1 MADDLPELIVPDAG
15 AWREWL
21 GRHHADPTGVWL
33 VLAKKSTVTP
43 TSLSY
48 DQALDEAICFG
59 WIDGTL
65 GRRDDATYRQR
76 FTPRRPRSPWSQ
88 SNVARVGRLT
98 SAGRMHA
105 AGQAAVKA
113 AQDDGRWELAYAG
126 QATME
131 VPDDL
136 AAALDADPAA
146 QALFGILTKA
156 NRYAV
161 LYRIETAKRPETR
174 KRKVAEL
181 VAMLARGETL
191 HPQKRKLGQ

>member
-1 MADDLPELIVPDAG
+1 MADDLPELLVPDAE
-15 AWREWL
+15 AWRRWL
-21 GRHHADPTGVWL
+21 DRHHADPTGIWL

-76 FTPRRPRSPWSQ
+76 FTPRRHRSPWSK

-98 SAGRMHA
+98 SEGRMHA
-105 AGQAAVKA
+105 AGQAAVQA
-113 AQDDGRWELAYAG
+113 AKDDGRWELAYAG

-131 VPDDL
+131 VPPDL
-136 AAALDADPAA
+136 AAALDADPDA
-146 QALFGILTKA
+146 QAMFAILTKA

-161 LYRIETAKRPETR
+161 LYRVETAKRPETR
-174 KRKVAEL
+174 TRRIAEL

-191 HPQKRKLGQ
+191 HPQKRRVGR